1 MLLVRSPGTPAKTAA
16 ETPGTRAPE
25 PPSEEYFSG
34 DETADNKNKCF
45 SYHNLSDIDL
55 GYTKRQSAEYYDD
68 VKRTLNF
75 DDEDTEN
82 PTEDEL
88 AEKTRNF
95 LFKNSTST
103 PTKGDNKIAKAPGR
117 SAGQTNKIRV
127 LKKVKSSGG
136 KQNVSGRLSLNSS
149 RSTSMTASCGNL
161 SSVSVVVVSGGK
173 NVTGSKRV
181 WK

>member
-1 MLLVRSPGTPAKTAA
+1 M
-16 ETPGTRAPE
+16 
-25 PPSEEYFSG
+25 
-34 DETADNKNKCF
+34 
-45 SYHNLSDIDL
+45 SDIDL

-88 AEKTRNF
+88 TEKTKNF

-103 PTKGDNKIAKAPGR
+103 PTKGDNKSSKAPGR
-117 SAGQTNKIRV
+117 SAGLASGQTNKIRV

-161 SSVSVVVVSGGK
+161 SSVSAVVSGGK
-173 NVTGSKRV
+173 NVAGNKRV